1 MGEEAPAGI
10 LVSDEVNTVL
20 IGITMP
26 EQLGLLLQ
34 HGQPRDMGTGAKPM
48 NREAILWVK
57 ALLTLKPKHS
67 WR

>member
-1 MGEEAPAGI
+1 MGA
-10 LVSDEVNTVL
+10 
-20 IGITMP
+20 
-26 EQLGLLLQ
+26 
-34 HGQPRDMGTGAKPM
+34 GAKPM